1 SSLIRAFV
9 LVEGRKLQQTTQ
21 QAWDESLAAIRPVF
35 AKLEGSGRDFRINT
49 DQEPREL
56 RADILNLINTFKSV
70 SFVAKVLLA
79 EDVFKP
85 ASPSQR

>member
-1 SSLIRAFV
+1 MRTLLMF
-9 LVEGRKLQQTTQ
+9 LQ
-21 QAWDESLAAIRPVF
+21 
-35 AKLEGSGRDFRINT
+35 INT